1 MARPIYLRNVRG
13 TKMPLSH
20 YNMGGARNDTAD
32 TAYADT
38 FLSGSGAIIATGSPA
53 KYCATSGTATI
64 VDTALSCAI
73 DSSVSLL

>member
-1 MARPIYLRNVRG
+1 MARPIYLRNARG

-32 TAYADT
+32 TAYAGT

-53 KYCATSGTATI
+53 KY
-64 VDTALSCAI
+64 
-73 DSSVSLL
+73 